1 MHLTFKHSNAPTIQP
16 YFRTPV
22 LRAIRHIVL
31 GIIDFFHRPFARWIN
46 TQTFR
51 YLACG
56 SSGAALNII
65 SFFLAYHFLF
75 HEQDVALT
83 FTTVR
88 SHIAAAIVAFCI
100 STPYGFTMSRYIV
113 FPESPLRGR
122 VQMFRYLVTVA
133 ACAVLTYLFVP
144 FFHEVCGI
152 YATPSN
158 VLTNVVVAVFSYMV
172 QRFFTFKVKEPKWK
186 RADN

>member
-1 MHLTFKHSNAPTIQP
+1 M
-16 YFRTPV
+16 

-31 GIIDFFHRPFARWIN
+31 AIIDFFHRPFARWID

-56 SSGAALNII
+56 SSGATLNII
-65 SFFLAYHFLF
+65 SFYLAYHFLF
-75 HEQDVALT
+75 HEQDVHT
-83 FTTVR
+83 SFTTIR
-88 SHIAAAIVAFCI
+88 SAIAAAIVAFCI

-122 VQMFRYLVTVA
+122 VQMFRYLMTVG

-158 VLTNVVVAVFSYMV
+158 ILTNVVVAVFSYMV

-186 RADN
+186 RANN

>member
-1 MHLTFKHSNAPTIQP
+1 
-16 YFRTPV
+16 V

-31 GIIDFFHRPFARWIN
+31 GIIDFFHRPFARWID
-46 TQTFR
+46 TLTFR

-56 SSGAALNII
+56 SSGAVLNIAVFYL
-65 SFFLAYHFLF
+65 SYHYLFF
-75 HEQDVALT
+75 EQDVQLP
-83 FTTVR
+83 FTVVR
-88 SHIAAAIVAFCI
+88 ASIAASITAFCV
-100 STPYGFTMSRYIV
+100 STPYGFMMSRYIV

-122 VQMFRYLVTVA
+122 VQMFRYLVTVG

-152 YATPSN
+152 FPTPSN
-158 VLTNVVVAVFSYMV
+158 ILTNVVVAVFSYMT

-186 RADN
+186 RAGN